1 MASTPNATA
10 NSTPATGKVVLVTG
24 GSRGVGRAVSLRL
37 ARRGYDVVSTYRRD
51 AEAAKS
57 LEQEVQALGRRC
69 LTVVAD
75 QLEPES
81 LVAAVGRVKD
91 EFGHL
96 DAFVANAA
104 STRFAP
110 LMDTQAH
117 QMDKTFNVTVKSFL
131 LATQAVAP
139 LMAGRRGSIV
149 AVSGMDARIPLPF
162 HGLLG
167 AMKAAME
174 MLVRYLSVELS
185 GEGIRVNAVNPGAI
199 DTESSRFY
207 VGDGWKKIEEKLNS
221 MIPVGHVAPPDEI
234 AAPIEWL
241 CLPDSIY
248 VNGTT
253 LNVDGGVEN
262 AYQMWLAGHMI
273 D

>member
-1 MASTPNATA
+1 MPIDTSE
-10 NSTPATGKVVLVTG
+10 KVALITG
-24 GSRGVGRAVSLRL
+24 GSRGVGKALSLRL
-37 ARRGYDVVSTYRRD
+37 AKRGFHVVSTYRRD
-51 AEAAKS
+51 AEAAKA
-57 LEQEVQALGRRC
+57 LEAEVGALGRRC
-69 LTVVAD
+69 LTLVAD

-81 LVAAVGRVKD
+81 LVKAIERVKA

-96 DAFVANAA
+96 DVFVANAA

-139 LMAGRRGSIV
+139 LMSGRRGAIV
-149 AVSGMDARIPLPF
+149 AVSGMDSRIPLPF

-185 GEGIRVNAVNPGAI
+185 PDGIRVNAVNPGAI
-199 DTESSRFY
+199 DTDSSRFY
-207 VGDGWKKIEEKLNS
+207 VGAKWEQIEAKLKE

-234 AAPIEWL
+234 AAAIEWL
-241 CLPDSIY
+241 CLPESGY

-262 AYQMWLAGHMI
+262 AYQMWISQHLA
-273 D
+273 